1 MVLIIIISASPVQ
14 VIHRSTHKNIGGYKM
29 KRYGF
34 IGAGNM
40 ATAIIK
46 GLIKSNPEN
55 TENIF
60 VYDISEEKLNLMK
73 EQGVSICKDSS
84 DVVKQSDIIV
94 VAVKPQNYQEALA
107 EIKNEVNDE
116 KIVVSIAAGISI
128 AFVRGAVE
136 KECKV
141 VRVMPNT
148 PLLLSKGAT
157 ALCPSENVSDEEFSP
172 VLEMFSLSGAAEIF
186 TEDYMNTIIAVNG
199 SSPAYVYLFAK
210 AMADYA
216 KENGIDYDK
225 ALSLICATLEG
236 SAAMLRESG
245 DDPDTLIKK
254 VSSPGGTTI
263 EALKTLDE
271 YKFYE
276 GIKSAMDS
284 CTKRAFELGK

>member
-1 MVLIIIISASPVQ
+1 
-14 VIHRSTHKNIGGYKM
+14 M

-94 VAVKPQNYQEALA
+94 VAVKPQNYQDALA

-116 KIVVSIAAGISI
+116 KIIVSIAAGISI